1 MWLTRFTSHQSLKRK
16 LPPSRRLPVSYQ
28 TICCRWLPVRYIEDC
43 HAHLGE
49 RFTIYT
55 IDMPPL
61 VFLTAPDDIRAVLAG
76 DPSRL
81 HPGAGSA
88 IIEPLIGPR
97 SFMLLE
103 EDDHICG
110 RRSIKP
116 AFHQRMTAHHAGLL
130 SEAVEREVAS
140 WPLDKPIQLDPLIRS
155 LTLHVILR
163 AIFGGDDDSTL
174 AELHMKLVEM
184 LSVTTSVVLQE
195 PKMRHLPGWRRSW
208 STFLNQRAEVDHL
221 IYTLMRRRE
230 SGVNKEAVDLLD
242 MLLAADDASGKKMAD
257 RDIRDNLMSMILAG
271 HETTTGELSWAFQ
284 LLAHHPCVQAQLVS
298 ELDKGRDDAYLEATI
313 NETMRRKP
321 VFLFAIPRKVIEPV
335 QVGDWIYE
343 PPAHLVG
350 CTYLMHHNPELYRR
364 PYEFRP
370 ERFLDEPP
378 ASRTWLPWGGGRKH
392 CLGRHFALLEVKTVL
407 RHILARRAVLPAS
420 ERIEHARWRSAILVP
435 HAGGRV
441 ILKDR
446 AATAGRLRLR
456 SSGS

>member
-1 MWLTRFTSHQSLKRK
+1 
-16 LPPSRRLPVSYQ
+16 
-28 TICCRWLPVRYIEDC
+28 
-43 HAHLGE
+43 LGE

-55 IDMPPL
+55 IDIPPL
-61 VFLTAPDDIRAVLAG
+61 VFLTRPDDIRAVLAG
-76 DPSRL
+76 DPRRL
-81 HPGAGSA
+81 HPGAGST

-130 SEAVEREVAS
+130 SEAVESEVAS
-140 WPLDKPIQLDPLIRS
+140 WPLDRPIQLDPLIRS
-155 LTLHVILR
+155 LTLRVILQ
-163 AIFGGDDDSTL
+163 AIFGIGDPILT
-174 AELHMKLVEM
+174 ELHTRLFEM

-195 PKMRHLPGWRRSW
+195 PKMRYLPGWRSTW
-208 STFLNQRAEVDHL
+208 NTFLKHRIEVDRL
-221 IYTLMRRRE
+221 VYYLMRRRE
-230 SGVNKEAVDLLD
+230 AERRKEAVDLLD
-242 MLLAADDASGKKMAD
+242 MLLAADDASGKKMSD
-257 RDIRDNLMSMILAG
+257 CDIRDNLMSMILAG

-284 LLAHHPCVQAQLVS
+284 LLAHNPRAQAQLVS
-298 ELDKGRDDAYLEATI
+298 ELDTGKDDTYLEATI

-335 QVGDWIYE
+335 EVGGWTYY
-343 PPAHLVG
+343 PPAHLVA
-350 CTYLMHHNPELYRR
+350 CTYLMHHNPQVYPR

-370 ERFLDEPP
+370 ERFVDEPP
-378 ASRTWLPWGGGRKH
+378 GSRTWLPWGGGRKH

-407 RHILARRAVLPAS
+407 QHLLARRVVLPAS

-441 ILKDR
+441 ILQDR

>member
-1 MWLTRFTSHQSLKRK
+1 MWLTHSISDRSVKRK
-16 LPPSRRLPVSYQ
+16 LPPGRHLPVPYQ

-43 HAHLGE
+43 HARLGE
-49 RFTIYT
+49 RFTIST

-61 VFLTAPDDIRAVLAG
+61 VFLTRPDDIRAVLAG

-140 WPLDKPIQLDPLIRS
+140 WPLDRPIQLDPLIRS
-155 LTLHVILR
+155 LTLRVILR
-163 AIFGGDDDSTL
+163 AIFGIGDSIL
-174 AELHMKLVEM
+174 AELHKTLFEM

-195 PKMRHLPGWRRSW
+195 PKMRYLPGWRGTW
-208 STFLNQRAEVDHL
+208 NTFLKHRAKVDHL
-221 IYTLMRRRE
+221 IYHLMRRRE
-230 SGVNKEAVDLLD
+230 AEPRKEAVDLLD
-242 MLLAADDASGKKMAD
+242 MLLAAADASGKKMSD

-284 LLAHHPCVQAQLVS
+284 LLAHNPRVQTQLVS
-298 ELDKGRDDAYLEATI
+298 ELDAGKGDTYLEATI

-335 QVGDWIYE
+335 EVGGWTYD
-343 PPAHLVG
+343 PPAHLVA
-350 CTYLMHHNPELYRR
+350 CTYLMHHNPQLYRR

-378 ASRTWLPWGGGRKH
+378 GSRTWLPWGGGRKH

-407 RHILARRAVLPAS
+407 QHLLARRAVLPAG

-441 ILKDR
+441 ILQDR